1 VMTTDGNQDV
11 MLVTAMGMAVRYSE
25 NLVRCIG
32 KNGQGSRSMLL
43 KAGDTISA
51 VLAIDADADPSIL
64 VITEY
69 GKGKKTFASEY
80 RSTAGRAVKGQ
91 RTINTLK
98 REVSGKIVSAVAL
111 SDNDEILVLTN
122 KGKMMRCS
130 LDSLKNKSKVTQ
142 ANNIVSLDDGDTVQT
157 VSVVPTSNK
166 DFEEDFTE

>member
-1 VMTTDGNQDV
+1 M
-11 MLVTAMGMAVRYSE
+11 
-25 NLVRCIG
+25 
-32 KNGQGSRSMLL
+32 
-43 KAGDTISA
+43 
-51 VLAIDADADPSIL
+51 
-64 VITEY
+64 
-69 GKGKKTFASEY
+69 
-80 RSTAGRAVKGQ
+80 
-91 RTINTLK
+91 
-98 REVSGKIVSAVAL
+98 SAVAL